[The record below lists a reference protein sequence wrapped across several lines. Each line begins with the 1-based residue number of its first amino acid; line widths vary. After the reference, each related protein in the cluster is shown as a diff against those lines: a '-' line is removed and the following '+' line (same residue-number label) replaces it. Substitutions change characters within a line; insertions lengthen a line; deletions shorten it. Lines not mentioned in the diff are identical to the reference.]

1 MSTGHR
7 LTLLALIVSGSTVV
21 PAAAQL
27 LPPDRATTWSPGVTG
42 GVPYRTTICAN
53 VNAATYGNGASE
65 ASSGI
70 QAAINAC
77 PVGQVVQL
85 SAGTFRINS
94 TNLLINKGITLRG
107 MGPASTVLI
116 KSNGASPGS
125 PTAGD
130 TTPVVVLG
138 PTRWPSPDESTDVA
152 LTADAVKGAFSVTVT
167 SAAGFVPGR
176 FVILD
181 EDNYNAGAFI
191 TLPNRNGAPTSVR
204 IWATDRVVWQR
215 HSPGAPEDDPFPSA
229 LTWFSR
235 SGRPVNE
242 IKEIA
247 SVSGN
252 TVTFTTPIHMTYR
265 VSRQAQLTR
274 FTTYNQVKFAGLE
287 DLKVQGGGDGAV
299 RFEAAAYSWVR
310 NIENTVWLGEG
321 VAINHSFRCEL
332 RDSFIHDGAWPAP
345 GGGGYAISLAQAS
358 SEILIENN
366 IILKANK
373 VMVARSSGAASVVG
387 YNYADDG
394 FINYALDWQEV
405 GINGSHMVGPHHML
419 FEGNESFNYDSD
431 NTHGS
436 AIYHTAFRNHLT
448 GFRSS
453 FTGLGNGRTI
463 GLAYGSYWHSALG
476 NVLGQQG
483 QMGGWDY
490 EDNAMDPGQPS
501 IWRLGYEAIHWEQDQ
516 DPKVVQTVLREG
528 NFDYVTNT
536 VHWSGAPQTLPN
548 SLYLTSKPWFFG
560 TWTWPWVDPV
570 GATKLYTL
578 PAKARYLG
586 ITPPP
591 PVLSV
596 TGLTVQEG
604 SGGLAVGS
612 SAVFTLSLSDPVFQ
626 VVTVSYSTANVTAT
640 SGSDYTATS
649 GVLTFTPFVASRT
662 VSVPIIGDTVDEVDE
677 TFRLNLSSPVNAVL
691 GVSQAVATIDDDDGP
706 RVAAQPLDVTEGNS
720 GQQTAAVNV
729 TLSAASPQTV
739 AVSYNTSDGTATAGS
754 DYVAASGSLTFA
766 PGVTS
771 IPVNVPVIG
780 DVLDETNETFHLNLH
795 SPVEATIGAESSVA
809 RILDDDGVAIELHG
823 LEHGDRQVRDLAP
836 VGAAPASHLYIVT
849 QPPHTSWEVV
859 VDQASGDLGTGA
871 GPAVDRVGND
881 LTTIL
886 QSSAPVGTGPA
897 RRLRWRNTGS
907 TTLDSYVRVS
917 SLACGTDCGSDDVYR
932 VRAYETTGRIPRF
945 NQGGGQ
951 VSVVI
956 LQNVTSSSIS
966 GDVHFW
972 SGSGALLHT
981 QPFTLNAHGAQS
993 LILATMPQLTGLSG
1007 TITVPHNG
1015 PHGGVVGK
1023 AVSVDAVSGLA
1034 FDSLLTTRL
1043 H

>member
-1 MSTGHR
+1 
-7 LTLLALIVSGSTVV
+7 VSGSVVV

-53 VNAATYGNGASE
+53 VNAATYGNGSGE
-65 ASSGI
+65 ASAGI

-77 PVGQVVQL
+77 PAGQVVQL
-85 SAGTFRINS
+85 SAGTFRINAS
-94 TNLLINKGITLRG
+94 HLLINKSITLRG
-107 MGPASTVLI
+107 AGPSLTTLAKT
-116 KSNGASPGS
+116 NGAVMGS
-125 PTAGD
+125 GSASD
-130 TTPVVVLG
+130 AQPVVVLG
-138 PTRWPSPDESTDVA
+138 PTRWPSPDENTAVA

-167 SAAGFVPGR
+167 SAAGFAAGR
-176 FVILD
+176 FVLLD

-191 TLPNRNGAPTSVR
+191 PLPNRSGAPTSAR

-215 HSPGAPEDDPFPSA
+215 HSPSAPEDDPFPSA

-252 TVTFTTPIHMTYR
+252 TVTFTTPIHITYR

-274 FTTYNQVKFAGLE
+274 YASNPHIKFAGLE
-287 DLKVQGGGDGAV
+287 DLKVTGGGDGAV
-299 RFEAAAYSWVR
+299 RFEAAAYSWAR
-310 NIENTVWLGEG
+310 NIDDTVWLGEG
-321 VAINHSFRCEL
+321 VAFDNSFRCEL
-332 RDSFIHDGAWPAP
+332 RDSIIHDGAWPSP
-345 GGGGYAISLAQAS
+345 GGGGYAISLARGTA
-358 SEILIENN
+358 EVLIENN

-373 VMVARSSGAASVVG
+373 VMVARSSGAGSVVG

-431 NTHGS
+431 NTHGTS
-436 AIYHTAFRNHLT
+436 IYHTAFRNHLT

-453 FTGLGNGRTI
+453 FNGLGNGRAI
-463 GLAYGSYWHSALG
+463 GLAYGSYWHSAIG
-476 NVLGQQG
+476 NVLGLQG
-483 QMGGWDY
+483 QMAGWIY
-490 EDNAMDPGQPS
+490 EDPTMDPGQPA
-501 IWRLGYEAIHWEQDQ
+501 IWRLGYEGSHWDQDQ
-516 DPKVVQTVLREG
+516 DPKVPQTMIREG
-528 NFDYVTNT
+528 NYDYVSNT
-536 VHWSGAPQTLPN
+536 IHWTGAPQTLPN

-578 PAKARYLG
+578 PARARYLG
-586 ITPPP
+586 IVPPP
-591 PVLSV
+591 PVLSISGV
-596 TGLTVQEG
+596 TVPEG
-604 SGGLAVGS
+604 SGGLPVGS
-612 SAVFTLSLSDPVFQ
+612 SAVFTVSLSDPVYQ

-640 SGSDYTATS
+640 SGSDYAATS

-662 VSVPIIGDTVDEVDE
+662 VSVPIVGDTVDEVDE

-706 RVAAQPLDVTEGNS
+706 RVEAQPLAVPEGNS
-720 GQQTAAVNV
+720 GQQTAAFNL

-739 AVSYNTSDGTATAGS
+739 AVSYDTSDGTATAGS
-754 DYVAASGSLTFA
+754 DYLATSGSLTFA

-771 IPVNVPVIG
+771 LPVNVPVNG
-780 DVLDETNETFHLNLH
+780 DVLDETNETFHLNLR
-795 SPVEATIGAESSVA
+795 SAVDATIGVESSVA
-809 RILDDDGVAIELHG
+809 RILDDDGAAIELHG
-823 LEHGDRQVRDLAP
+823 LEHGDQQVRDLAP

-849 QPPHTSWEVV
+849 QPPRTSWEVV
-859 VDQASGDLGTGA
+859 VDQASGDLGTGN

-886 QSSAPVGTGPA
+886 QSSVPVGTGPA
-897 RRLRWRNTGS
+897 RHLRWRNTGS

-917 SLACGTDCGSDDVYR
+917 SLSCGTDCGSDDVYR

-951 VSVVI
+951 ASVVI
-956 LQNVTSSSIS
+956 LQNVTSSSIT

-1007 TITVPHNG
+1007 TITLPHNG
-1015 PHGGVVGK
+1015 PHGGLVGK
-1023 AVSVDAVSGLA
+1023 SVAVDTLSGLA
-1034 FDSLLTTRL
+1034 FDSLLTTRM